1 MDEKFW
7 RTYYLQQAQQTGHG
21 AAFAGM
27 PYQRGGGL
35 GSIFRGLFRAILP
48 VAKSVGRAV
57 GKQALRTGAAVAS
70 DMADGAN
77 FKESI
82 KKHGREGV
90 KSFMK
95 TVTQGG
101 GKLGQAPKKRQAKT
115 IKAPRKRGSTSN
127 VGKQPAAKKIN
138 YGVLQ

>member
-7 RTYYLQQAQQTGHG
+7 RSYYLQQAQQTGHG
-21 AAFAGM
+21 AAFAGV

-57 GKQALRTGAAVAS
+57 GKQALRTGAAIAS
-70 DMADGAN
+70 DVADGAN
-77 FKESI
+77 FKESA

-90 KSFMK
+90 KK
-95 TVTQGG
+95 VVKEVTQRGG
-101 GKLGQAPKKRQAKT
+101 NLGQ
-115 IKAPRKRGSTSN
+115 
-127 VGKQPAAKKIN
+127 
-138 YGVLQ
+138 